1 MDYKKI
7 EDETRR
13 LQYEIWHQRQII
25 FPSGAS
31 PLHMFSPEVAARVLD
46 VEYETRPF
54 IASTGS
60 TRRAAGQFDRQRGI
74 ISVSAEFSYEVQ
86 RFTGSHEIG
95 HLLLHP
101 QIGNGVAHREFPI
114 NGNTS
119 DSKRPWFEQE
129 ADYFA
134 ACYLAPAGLVIK
146 AFRARFGAEPL
157 HLDDHSAFYLA
168 GKQGRLLATTQ
179 PGSLRFGSAVAEAG
193 YFGGPRFKP
202 LTEIFGLTPMA
213 MGIRLREL
221 GLLAE

>member
-13 LQYEIWHQRQII
+13 LQFEIWSQRQII

-31 PLHMFSPEVAARVLD
+31 PLQMFRPDIAARVLD
-46 VEYETRPF
+46 VEYEIRPF
-54 IASTGS
+54 IPSS
-60 TRRAAGQFDRQRGI
+60 DLTRKAAGQFDRKRGI

-86 RFTGSHEIG
+86 RFTGSHEVG

-101 QIGNGVAHREFPI
+101 EIGDGVAHREVPI
-114 NGNTS
+114 GGNS
-119 DSKRPWFEQE
+119 PDYKRPWFEKE

-134 ACYLAPAGLVIK
+134 ACFLAPARQVVE
-146 AFRARFGAEPL
+146 AFRARFGEEPL

-168 GKQGRLLATTQ
+168 GKQGRLLATAQ

-202 LTEIFGLTPMA
+202 LAEIFGLTPMA
-213 MGIRLREL
+213 MAIRLREL